1 MELWMVTETNPET
14 GAIRSK
20 KWFYENEEDA
30 KQHAKVTNEDTDWSA
45 EVTKFYSE
53 DHCDRDWRD
62 EAREWREMYEGE
74 EAKYKD
80 LVVELEGLRQALDDA
95 KAESE
100 RRINQALEELRVA
113 RSDVHTLEEVIVK
126 LAMRL
131 VGM

>member
-1 MELWMVTETNPET
+1 MELWMVTETNTEN
-14 GAIRSK
+14 GESE
-20 KWFYENEEDA
+20 KWFYETEEEAEQYA
-30 KQHAKVTNEDTDWSA
+30 KEVSKVANWGAK
-45 EVTKFYSE
+45 VTKFYSE

-62 EAREWREMYEGE
+62 EAREWREMYDNL
-74 EAKYKD
+74 A
-80 LVVELEGLRQALDDA
+80 VELEGMRTALESA

-100 RRINQALEELRVA
+100 RRINQAMDELRVA

>member
-1 MELWMVTETNPET
+1 MELWVVTETNTET
-14 GAIRSK
+14 GESGK
-20 KWFYENEEDA
+20 GFFESEDVA
-30 KQHAKVTNEDTDWSA
+30 KQYADKISSCENMGA
-45 EVTKFYSE
+45 EVTKYYSE
-53 DHCDRDWRD
+53 DHCDRDWKD

-80 LVVELEGLRQALDDA
+80 LAVELEGLRTALTDA

-100 RRINQALEELRVA
+100 RRINQTLEELRVA

>member
-1 MELWMVTETNPET
+1 MELWVVTEINTET
-14 GAIRSK
+14 GTRNRVLCQTEEEAELYAEEVSK
-20 KWFYENEEDA
+20 
-30 KQHAKVTNEDTDWSA
+30 HANRGA

-53 DHCDRDWRD
+53 DHCDRDWKD

-80 LVVELEGLRQALDDA
+80 LAVEVEGMRTALDDA